1 MSSNDLSQLAIAT
14 LGVTFA
20 GSWLAMRGD
29 GSEKAKTP
37 PTNASSKDEEAFIQY
52 GSYLTSPSNQ
62 PLTNPK
68 GNSLKAPNRRRRKQN
83 IRLKQEEFCPRRSC
97 GQNRRPRAD
106 SRADDEA
113 RKHLYILQIHALVK
127 PRSASCRVGDENG
140 SLLEC

>member
-1 MSSNDLSQLAIAT
+1 MSSAGRSVPTMYDPSPITSKSPMSSNDLSQLAIAT

-37 PTNASSKDEEAFIQY
+37 PTNASSKDEESFIQY

-68 GNSLKAPNRRRRKQN
+68 GNSLRAPNRRRRKRN
-83 IRLKQEEFCPRRSC
+83 IRLK
-97 GQNRRPRAD
+97 
-106 SRADDEA
+106 
-113 RKHLYILQIHALVK
+113 
-127 PRSASCRVGDENG
+127 
-140 SLLEC
+140 